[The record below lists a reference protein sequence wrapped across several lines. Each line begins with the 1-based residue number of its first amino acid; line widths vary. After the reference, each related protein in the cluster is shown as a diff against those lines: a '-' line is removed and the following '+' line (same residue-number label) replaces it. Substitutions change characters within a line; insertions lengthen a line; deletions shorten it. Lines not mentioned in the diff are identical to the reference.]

1 MSKRASTTIIGAF
14 VVGAVILGVAAV
26 GIFGSG
32 RFFRHLY
39 PAVLFFRGDV
49 NGLKVGAPV
58 KFKGIPVGAVKNIQ
72 LSLGEVIGSR
82 DPSKP
87 FRVPVVIELD
97 GDVIVQRGLTGSLDR
112 KMIGKLVERGLRG
125 SLKTESFV
133 TGVLYVD
140 LGMFPESPA
149 DLAGGTTVR
158 YPEIPTLPT
167 ALEEVQEK
175 ARAFLAKL
183 NDVDVNK
190 LANSLN
196 DLLTHGDELVS
207 SPDLKKALAG
217 LSPTL
222 QQIGGAADQVHATF
236 GKFGGLSGNAD
247 GALLAT
253 RDTMRSAGGVLAPD
267 SPLLYRVDR
276 ALDDLSLAAVAFRR
290 FAEELE
296 RNPSML
302 VRGRAESKEATK

>member
-32 RFFRHLY
+32 RFFRQVY
-39 PAVLFFRGDV
+39 PAVLFFKGDV

-58 KFKGIPVGAVKNIQ
+58 KFKGIQVGAVKNIL

-82 DPSKP
+82 DPTKP
-87 FRVPVVIELD
+87 FRIPVVIELD
-97 GDVIVQRGLTGSLDR
+97 GESIVQRGMTGSLDR
-112 KMIGKLVERGLRG
+112 KMIAKLVERGMRG
-125 SLKTESFV
+125 SLKMESLV

-140 LGMFPESPA
+140 LGMFPDTPA
-149 DLAGGTTVR
+149 HLEGGATVR

-175 ARAFLAKL
+175 AQAFLAKL
-183 NDVDVNK
+183 NEVDIDG
-190 LANSLN
+190 LANSLH
-196 DLLTHGDELVS
+196 DLLRHGDELVS

-222 QQIGGAADQVHATF
+222 QQIDGAAGQLRTTF
-236 GKFGGLSGNAD
+236 GKFEGVSGNAD
-247 GALLAT
+247 GALLAA

-276 ALDDLSLAAVAFRR
+276 TLDDLSLAAVAFRR

-302 VRGRAESKEATK
+302 LRGRAEQKEATK